1 MTLNMS
7 MPGTMGS
14 AKVFF
19 KNQYMIAKVGIV
31 GMGFV
36 GGAIDKAMRQGF
48 CSVVA
53 VDPPKGYLNTYRD
66 LLECEGVFV
75 CVPSPQDDDGT
86 CDTSI
91 LEDVL
96 ANLNKINYQG
106 VIISKCTAPPDVY
119 ERLNNL
125 YPNLVHAPEFLT
137 AANANRD
144 YANAK
149 WSIIGGSICA
159 YRHEAERI
167 IKLTQS
173 GLEIIKFCSIGDAA
187 LAKYAIN
194 SFLATKVIFMNELYQ
209 LAEKAGLNY
218 DVVTNLIKQDDRIGD
233 SHMRVPGTDGSLG
246 FGGYCFPKDT
256 SALLKYAEQVKA
268 PLNVLESAVKKNTL
282 LRLTEPK

>member
-1 MTLNMS
+1 
-7 MPGTMGS
+7 
-14 AKVFF
+14 
-19 KNQYMIAKVGIV
+19 MIDSKIGIV
-31 GMGFV
+31 GLGFV
-36 GGAIDKAMRQGF
+36 GEAIRSSCDWGLGN
-48 CSVVA
+48 VVC
-53 VDPPKGYLNTYRD
+53 VDSDARKGHVGTYAQ
-66 LLECEGVFV
+66 LMLCEGIFV
-75 CVPSPQDDDGT
+75 CVPSPTKDDGS

-96 ANLNKINYQG
+96 TKLEGYQG
-106 VIISKCTAPPDVY
+106 VIISKVTAPPNVY
-119 ERLNNL
+119 QRLGEK

-144 YANAK
+144 YSNAQ
-149 WSIIGGSICA
+149 WSIIGGSVRA

-167 IKLTQS
+167 IKLTQPS
-173 GLEIIKFCSIGDAA
+173 LTTIKFCSIGDAA

-256 SALLKYAEQVKA
+256 NALLKFADNLHS
-268 PLNVLESAVKKNTL
+268 PMNVLESAVKKNTL